1 MVAQSIDIE
10 RAAYS
15 GRISGAGSTGFTYT
29 HAYLHASDDYS
40 VALSYID
47 AATPNGNDG
56 SGNPVSGFKWWNFT
70 FPTLAESG
78 GSAIPDFV
86 TATSG
91 AVNFGGTVGALD
103 AWGVSTAIW
112 ADPAS
117 PGRWSAR
124 NAVLLPTPVPLAVVT
139 QPLAND
145 AFGITVL
152 GGTQPVTVDLGT
164 STGSATLV
172 YQIDRSGSVVT
183 VSPID
188 VSSANGLTTVTSGL
202 AAGVPVKVFGIP
214 QADGTLKAY
223 VLVYYTG
230 MLPGM

>member
-1 MVAQSIDIE
+1 
-10 RAAYS
+10 
-15 GRISGAGSTGFTYT
+15 
-29 HAYLHASDDYS
+29 
-40 VALSYID
+40 
-47 AATPNGNDG
+47 
-56 SGNPVSGFKWWNFT
+56 
-70 FPTLAESG
+70 
-78 GSAIPDFV
+78 
-86 TATSG
+86 
-91 AVNFGGTVGALD
+91 D

-112 ADPAS
+112 ADPAN
-117 PGRWSAR
+117 PAGWSVR

-139 QPLAND
+139 QPLTND

-188 VSSANGLTTVTSGL
+188 VSSANGLATVTSGL
-202 AAGVPVKVFGIP
+202 TAGVPVKAFGIP